1 MAKYENIVS
10 IAKMLSEGTVSELS
24 KKVAAA
30 ERTAGDIL
38 KRLAELDNARLAKRA
53 EEERIAREAAAAEEA
68 AVKKTEERVIEE
80 VQPEPEVV
88 EEKVVITEEPVK
100 EEVKTGK
107 AVEEKPVA

>member
-53 EEERIAREAAAAEEA
+53 EEERIAREIGRAH
-68 AVKKTEERVIEE
+68 V
-80 VQPEPEVV
+80 
-88 EEKVVITEEPVK
+88 
-100 EEVKTGK
+100 
-107 AVEEKPVA
+107 